1 MGDRWDARRRLVAAT
16 AALLAV
22 ATAGCSSD
30 GGDGQAVTTIGAA
43 AVQQVVTT
51 VAGTTTTT
59 PAPATTVAPAVAAV
73 TVPIDAAA
81 LLQQSIAA
89 IAGGYHFRTGV
100 TIDSAEVLVA
110 EGDRV
115 GDGTR
120 LTIWANG
127 TSVAYAI
134 TPAGSWV
141 FPEGGEWEALDT
153 PPATTDPLG
162 ALTAPLAVT
171 GTSPDG
177 VAASIVATVAAS
189 ALGVPGAGN
198 ADLQVQLAGTT
209 LSEVSYLT
217 TVDGRPASVRSIL
230 GPVVDTTPVAAPI

>member
-1 MGDRWDARRRLVAAT
+1 
-16 AALLAV
+16 
-22 ATAGCSSD
+22 
-30 GGDGQAVTTIGAA
+30 
-43 AVQQVVTT
+43 
-51 VAGTTTTT
+51 
-59 PAPATTVAPAVAAV
+59 VAPAVAAV
-73 TVPIDAAA
+73 TVPIDAAG
-81 LLQQSIAA
+81 LLQQSLAA

-100 TIDSAEVLVA
+100 TIDGAEILVA

-134 TPAGSWV
+134 TPGGSWV

-162 ALTAPLAVT
+162 ALSAPVAVT

-189 ALGVPGAGN
+189 SLGVPGEGN
-198 ADLQVQLAGTT
+198 ADVLLQLAGTT
-209 LSEVSYLT
+209 LSEVSYLAS
-217 TVDGRPASVRSIL
+217 VDGRTATVRSIL
-230 GPVVDTTPVAAPI
+230 GPVVDPTPVAAPI